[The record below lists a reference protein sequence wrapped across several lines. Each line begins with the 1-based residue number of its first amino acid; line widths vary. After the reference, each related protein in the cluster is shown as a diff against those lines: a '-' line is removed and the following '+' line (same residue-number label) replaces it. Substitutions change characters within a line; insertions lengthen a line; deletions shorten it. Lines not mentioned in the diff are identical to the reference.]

1 MDTKKLTIG
10 QMAKL
15 NHITKQTLR
24 LYDKKGLLKPAYIDK
39 NNGYRFYDVRQSS
52 KLDIIQTL
60 QAYGMTLREIKS
72 LLKSGAE
79 PDVKEILR
87 VQKLSISGKIAELKA
102 IKRQIDI
109 HIDNINRYENLQN
122 YKSSFLLYM
131 PDRQIYRY
139 QTELDYFNCANDATY
154 ELMLR
159 ELKSHMALKGISL
172 TFFHNI
178 GTLIAKE
185 NIKAGRLST
194 REVFLLL
201 SDDYAGPDIDIMPAG
216 IYYCR
221 CSCEMEEEASIAR
234 KILEEIRENSY
245 EICGDYYCEVI
256 HELPVT
262 RNEHR
267 KVFYMIQIPVKN
279 RT

>member
-139 QTELDYFNCANDATY
+139 QTELDYFNCANDA
-154 ELMLR
+154 
-159 ELKSHMALKGISL
+159 K
-172 TFFHNI
+172 
-178 GTLIAKE
+178 
-185 NIKAGRLST
+185 
-194 REVFLLL
+194 
-201 SDDYAGPDIDIMPAG
+201 
-216 IYYCR
+216 
-221 CSCEMEEEASIAR
+221 
-234 KILEEIRENSY
+234 
-245 EICGDYYCEVI
+245 
-256 HELPVT
+256 
-262 RNEHR
+262 
-267 KVFYMIQIPVKN
+267 
-279 RT
+279 

>member
-1 MDTKKLTIG
+1 M
-10 QMAKL
+10 
-15 NHITKQTLR
+15 N
-24 LYDKKGLLKPAYIDK
+24 KKGLLKPAYIDK

-87 VQKLSISGKIAELKA
+87 AQKLSISGKIAELKA

-159 ELKSHMALKGISL
+159 ELKSHMQL
-172 TFFHNI
+172 
-178 GTLIAKE
+178 
-185 NIKAGRLST
+185 
-194 REVFLLL
+194 
-201 SDDYAGPDIDIMPAG
+201 PD
-216 IYYCR
+216 
-221 CSCEMEEEASIAR
+221 R
-234 KILEEIRENSY
+234 KS
-245 EICGDYYCEVI
+245 V
-256 HELPVT
+256 V
-262 RNEHR
+262 
-267 KVFYMIQIPVKN
+267 
-279 RT
+279 